1 MKRTFLILATVIGGL
16 ALLWWFMVGNR
27 AKEPDVIYR
36 TEKATRNTVTL
47 SFNASGVLQPET
59 TVDVKS
65 KAGGVVTHLA
75 VEEGS
80 IVRAGDLIAEIDPR
94 DTQALYEQAVADLSS
109 STARRQQSVL
119 QYGIQ
124 TVQAQTSVRSAEAA
138 LEAARIRLSNLEER
152 ARIQPSLT
160 SASIQLAGADYEVA
174 VEALGQLRSVT
185 IPQTRAQVKGDHD
198 RAKADLDS
206 ARANLERQESLL
218 AKGYASQLAVEQA
231 RSAHEAAAASYATA
245 KERLSRLEQ
254 DIAAQLK
261 TAEARVAQAKAALE
275 RAEVSE
281 ADVRIAQRERDDAR
295 QAVRQAEEALRQAR
309 ASTRQVDIS
318 RAEIAAAAA
327 AIKRS
332 EVSRDNAKVQL
343 DSTTVLAPRAGVV
356 IKKYLEE
363 GTIIPPGTS
372 VFSEGTSI
380 VQIADVSRMYVEVLV
395 DEADVGRVS
404 VGQTVRVTLES
415 APRSPVQGRVTR
427 VNPGAETASG
437 VTQVKVRVAITPR
450 AEVRLMPGLN
460 ASCEFILRETKNV
473 LSIPIQA
480 LQHEG
485 EKTYVEVMNAKG
497 EPVRRDVKAGL
508 MGNTMVEIT
517 DGLNEGEEV
526 VTSKID
532 MKAIREQEEKMRS
545 TPQSPFSGGSRTGM
559 GPGSGAGM
567 IGGGR
572 PR

>member
-16 ALLWWFMVGNR
+16 AVLWWFLVGNR

-36 TEKATRNTVTL
+36 TEKVAQNTVTL

-80 IVRAGDLIAEIDPR
+80 IVQAGDLIAEIDPR
-94 DTQALYEQAVADLSS
+94 DTRALYDQAVADLAS

-119 QYGIQ
+119 QHSIQ

-138 LEAARIRLSNLEER
+138 LEAARIRLRNLEER
-152 ARIQPSLT
+152 ARIQPDLT
-160 SASIQLAGADYEVA
+160 SASIRQARADHEVA
-174 VEALGQLRSVT
+174 VESLEQLRTVT
-185 IPQTRAQVKGDHD
+185 IPQTRAQAKGDHD
-198 RAKADLDS
+198 RAKADLDAAS
-206 ARANLERQESLL
+206 ANLQRQESLFE
-218 AKGYASQLAVEQA
+218 KGYASQLAVEQA

-295 QAVRQAEEALRQAR
+295 QAVRQAEEALRQAK
-309 ASTRQVDIS
+309 AATRQVDIS
-318 RAEIAAAAA
+318 QAEIAAAAA

-356 IKKYLEE
+356 IRKYLEE

-372 VFSEGTSI
+372 LFSEGTSI

-415 APRSPVQGRVTR
+415 APRMPIQGRVTR
-427 VNPGAETASG
+427 VNPGADTANG
-437 VTQVKVRVAITPR
+437 VTQVKVRVAVTPR
-450 AEVRLMPGLN
+450 RGVKLMPGLN
-460 ASCEFILRETKNV
+460 ASCEFILRESKNV
-473 LSIPIQA
+473 LAIPIQA

-485 EKTYVEVMNAKG
+485 DKAYVEVMAAKDT
-497 EPVRRDVKAGL
+497 PVRRDVKTGL

-517 DGLNEGEEV
+517 EGLKVGEEV

-532 MKAIREQEEKMRS
+532 MKAIREQEQKMRS
-545 TPQSPFSGGSRTGM
+545 MPQSPFSGGSRTGM
-559 GPGSGAGM
+559 GPGGGGFM
-567 IGGGR
+567 GGGR